1 MFCPKC
7 KSLMYPQGGKPV
19 CRKCGYCAAE
29 GKLKSEPV
37 IHVKKTDS
45 RRIRDEIP
53 IYADNIADTL
63 PIEKA
68 ECSKCG
74 NREAYWYLMQTRK
87 ADEAET
93 RFYQCTKCGHRWR
106 EY

>member
-7 KSLMYPQGGKPV
+7 KSLMYPQGGKVV
-19 CRKCGYCAAE
+19 CRKCGYCAEVKPKAAAE
-29 GKLKSEPV
+29 RA
-37 IHVKKTDS
+37 IHVKKTEK
-45 RRIRDEIP
+45 EIP
-53 IYADNIADTL
+53 IYTDNIADTL
-63 PIEKA
+63 PIEKV